1 MMGLFWKKST
11 PNAAL
16 AFGILGI
23 TAALYII
30 FW

>member
-16 AFGILGI
+16 VSANLSI